1 MKSFLRIFWLMY
13 LKLEITDLSAQRL
26 LLDHRFVHFK
36 YDLAAK
42 KCPHQRGSL
51 PYLLS
56 VGARASILFL

>member
-1 MKSFLRIFWLMY
+1 MY

-26 LLDHRFVHFK
+26 LFDHRFVHFK

-56 VGARASILFL
+56 VGARASILFF

>member
-1 MKSFLRIFWLMY
+1 MKSFLRIFWLIY

-26 LLDHRFVHFK
+26 LLDHCFVNFK

-42 KCPHQRGSL
+42 KCPHQRGSI

-56 VGARASILFL
+56 VGARASILFF